1 VTWRDDRSNYF
12 NKEVAKKNNETKH
25 KNIHTDKFKMFL
37 KTKKKRLS
45 YYFAFLKTGEA
56 VRAFR
61 AGHVAVKTL
70 PSSCARTT
78 TVNRIALGAV

>member
-1 VTWRDDRSNYF
+1 MV
-12 NKEVAKKNNETKH
+12 
-25 KNIHTDKFKMFL
+25 L
-37 KTKKKRLS
+37 KKKRQS

-61 AGHVAVKTL
+61 AGQVAVKTL